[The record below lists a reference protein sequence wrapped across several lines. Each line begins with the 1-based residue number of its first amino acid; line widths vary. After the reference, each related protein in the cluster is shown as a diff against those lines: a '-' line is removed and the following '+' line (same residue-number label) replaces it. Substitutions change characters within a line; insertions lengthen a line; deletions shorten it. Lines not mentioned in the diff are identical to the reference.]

1 MCSGGSKPQA
11 ATIYM
16 PDTSSYDR
24 QFDRQQSLL
33 QQQFDSE
40 NMALQGQLKSSLQ
53 KTQDL
58 MDEYSGWKEE
68 QANSKEAVEAEIA
81 ERNRVL
87 LSTAES
93 LVPQQGAQGVQI
105 GASRASNSK
114 KYGGAKKSGK
124 SGLRIQR
131 KPGSA
136 IASAGTGLQFT

>member
-24 QFDRQQSLL
+24 QFERQQSLL
-33 QQQFDSE
+33 QQQFDSQ

-53 KTQDL
+53 RTESL
-58 MDEYSGWKEE
+58 MEEYSGWKTE
-68 QANSKEAVEAEIA
+68 QAESKEAVEAEIA
-81 ERNRVL
+81 ERNKVL
-87 LSTAES
+87 LSTAQN
-93 LVPQQGAQGVQI
+93 LVPQQGAQGVRI
-105 GASRASNSK
+105 GASRTSDSK

-131 KPGSA
+131 TPGKA
-136 IASAGTGLQFT
+136 KASAGAGLQFT

>member
-114 KYGGAKKSGK
+114 KYGGAQKSGK